1 MRARISRVASAITIG
16 AIALGT
22 IAMSQSARAADPVIF
37 SFSTVGDSRQDNAA
51 PDASALLPA
60 FSGSIL
66 PQDHQWLQNT
76 QAFSEILRNIQSQ
89 KPQLLFFNGDMIYG
103 YGSPVPPAAWATTN
117 INGQQSATLPNTW
130 NTPAASVS
138 PDFVFEYIQYAFWR
152 GMVAP
157 LFNTGTYVIPV
168 PGNHETQCSPTAS
181 PYGSG
186 AAANPSCTLSAST
199 KHAYPA
205 NESAFIAN
213 MGDLV
218 EDLVTNQRFSTVTKV
233 PAANVTNV
241 SGLTTASA
249 PQTGGNNG
257 PITTSQAYLS
267 YSFDIQTTLPSGANG
282 PLLHFA
288 VINTDPSGADNTAP
302 TDWLAADFATALT
315 RGTTA
320 GVATKFF
327 VFGHKPAKT
336 YNYTSSSTSIS
347 PAPAAGGLDS
357 NANAAYVQQFIHV
370 LAQYNATYFSG
381 HEHTVNVQQLTDTT
395 ASPSPNKPFQV
406 IVGSGGSPF
415 DDKLT
420 GTCPGSASICLEP
433 ANEANPTDR
442 YYAWATVQ
450 IHQSGNVTLSVSG
463 FSDTYQPVQSISYY
477 NVPGSV
483 FTQPT
488 LQ

>member
-1 MRARISRVASAITIG
+1 MSNWDFKRASRVTSAMTIG
-16 AIALGT
+16 AIAL
-22 IAMSQSARAADPVIF
+22 SALALSPAAHASDPVIF
-37 SFSTVGDSRQDNAA
+37 SFATVGDSRQDNAA
-51 PDASALLPA
+51 PDATQLIPQ

-76 QAFSEILRNIQSQ
+76 QAFSEILRNVQAQ

-103 YGSPVPPAAWATTN
+103 YGTPVPPATWSTTN
-117 INGQQSATLPNTW
+117 INGQAAATLPNTW
-130 NTPAASVS
+130 NTPATNVS

-168 PGNHETQCSPTAS
+168 PGNHETQCGPTAS
-181 PYGSG
+181 PY
-186 AAANPSCTLSAST
+186 AAAPANNPNCTLSPST
-199 KHAYPA
+199 KHAYAA

-213 MGDLV
+213 MGDLI
-218 EDLVTNQRFSTVTKV
+218 EDLVTNQRFSTVTKI
-233 PAANVTNV
+233 PAANVSNV
-241 SGLTTASA
+241 NGLTTASA
-249 PQTGGNNG
+249 PQPGGNNG
-257 PITTSQAYLS
+257 PLTTSQAYLS
-267 YSFDIQTTLPSGANG
+267 YSFDIQSTLPSGANG

-288 VINTDPSGADNTAP
+288 IVNTDPSGSDNTAP
-302 TDWLAADFATALT
+302 AAWLASDFAAAQT
-315 RGTTA
+315 RGSSA

-327 VFGHKPAKT
+327 VFGHKPAQT
-336 YNYTSSSTSIS
+336 YNYAAGGTT
-347 PAPAAGGLDS
+347 AAGGLDS
-357 NANAAYVQQFIHV
+357 NTNHALVQQFIHV

-420 GTCPGSASICLEP
+420 GTCPGSASVCLEP

-450 IHQSGNVTLSVSG
+450 VHQSGAVTLSVNG
-463 FSDTYQPVQSISYY
+463 FSDTYQPVQSIPYY
-477 NVPGSV
+477 NVPGTV
-483 FTQPT
+483 FTQAT